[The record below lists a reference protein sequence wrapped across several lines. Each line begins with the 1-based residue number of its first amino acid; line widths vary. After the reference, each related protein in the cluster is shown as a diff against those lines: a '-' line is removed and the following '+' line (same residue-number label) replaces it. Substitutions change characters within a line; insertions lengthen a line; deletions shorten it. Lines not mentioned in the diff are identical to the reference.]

1 MNKNVDC
8 KPSTGIISFTLI
20 LFTVAVFVN
29 MQLVMIVILWISTYN
44 CLFISIFRNCYL
56 SVNICKLCLVV
67 PRDINLSISIV
78 CLLNSMFE
86 IYALSKTIANDT
98 LFPVV
103 IGVIS
108 QENIWA
114 VSKDTDL
121 VVCYHVEWER
131 EIKFSTYLW
140 ERHFSFVYK
149 SFVMIPSY
157 RMEIKHV

>member
-1 MNKNVDC
+1 MQ
-8 KPSTGIISFTLI
+8 
-20 LFTVAVFVN
+20 TV
-29 MQLVMIVILWISTYN
+29 
-44 CLFISIFRNCYL
+44 L
-56 SVNICKLCLVV
+56 SCALNNNNSEG

-108 QENIWA
+108 RENIWA

-121 VVCYHVEWER
+121 VVRYHVE
-131 EIKFSTYLW
+131 
-140 ERHFSFVYK
+140 
-149 SFVMIPSY
+149 
-157 RMEIKHV
+157 